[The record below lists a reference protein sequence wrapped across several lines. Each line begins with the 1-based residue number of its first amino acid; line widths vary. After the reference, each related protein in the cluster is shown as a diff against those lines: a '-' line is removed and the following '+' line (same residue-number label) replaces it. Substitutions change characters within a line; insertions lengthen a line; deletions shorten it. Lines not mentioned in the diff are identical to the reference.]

1 MNQQRAND
9 FMRKVVG
16 DMGTALAVALVY
28 IGDRVGLF
36 DKLAGAGP
44 LTADQFAERAN
55 LHPRYAQEWLG
66 AMVCSGYVEF
76 DTANETYTLPDEH
89 ALFLAHS
96 PTEYYLGGLF
106 KGTPPMMAAAPQ
118 VAAAFESGQGVSFQ
132 QFGAWVPQSLEGMNR
147 NLYEAR
153 LVKTWL
159 PAMPDV
165 VQRLQ
170 QGGRAIDIGCGTGV
184 VPILIA
190 QAFPKA
196 RVERLDFD
204 APSIE
209 FARANA
215 RAAGL
220 GEQVVFHAKSATDWA
235 EDGTMDFV
243 STFDCIHDM
252 PDPLGV
258 LKRIRR
264 SLAPGGTYLMVEPKL
279 ADKLADNVEHP
290 FARLF
295 YGMSCLHCVPQS
307 LSQGGPGLGACWG
320 EGRARVM
327 ANEAGFTQFRALP
340 VRSPSQAFYELRA

>member
-1 MNQQRAND
+1 MDQQRAQE

-16 DMGTALAVALVY
+16 DMGTALAVALIFV
-28 IGDRVGLF
+28 GDRVGLF
-36 DKLAGAGP
+36 NKMASAGP
-44 LTADQFAERAN
+44 LTAEQFAERSG
-55 LHPRYAQEWLG
+55 LHLRYAQEWLG
-66 AMVCSGYVEF
+66 AMVCNGYIEF
-76 DTANETYTLPDEH
+76 DAEADTYTLPEEH
-89 ALFLAHS
+89 ALFLAQS

-106 KGTPPMMAAAPQ
+106 KGVPPMMAAAPQ

-190 QAFPKA
+190 KAYPQA
-196 RVERLDFD
+196 RVEGLDFD

-209 FARANA
+209 IARANA
-215 RAAGL
+215 RGAGVGDRL
-220 GEQVVFHAKSATDWA
+220 VFHAKSATECA
-235 EDGTMDFV
+235 EAGTMDFV
-243 STFDCIHDM
+243 STFDCVHDM

-258 LKRIRR
+258 LKRIRNA
-264 SLAPGGTYLMVEPKL
+264 LAPGGTYLMVEPKL
-279 ADKLADNVEHP
+279 AEKLADNVAHP

-327 ANEAGFTQFRALP
+327 AHEAGFSQFRALP
-340 VRSPSQAFYELRA
+340 IRSPSQAFYELRA

>member
-1 MNQQRAND
+1 MDQQRAQE

-16 DMGTALAVALVY
+16 DMGTALAVALIY

-44 LTADQFAERAN
+44 LTAEQFAQRAG

-66 AMVCSGYVEF
+66 AMVCGGYVEYDAAA
-76 DTANETYTLPDEH
+76 DTYALPDEH
-89 ALFLAHS
+89 ALFLARS

-118 VAAAFESGQGVSFQ
+118 VAEAFETGHGVSFQ

-159 PAMPDV
+159 PAMPEV

-184 VPILIA
+184 VPILLA
-190 QAFPKA
+190 KAFPQA
-196 RVERLDFD
+196 QVEGLDLD

-209 FARANA
+209 IAHANA
-215 RAAGL
+215 RAAGVAERL
-220 GEQVVFHAKSATDWA
+220 VLHAQSATEWN
-235 EDGTMDFV
+235 ENGTIDFV

-264 SLAPGGTYLMVEPKL
+264 ALAPGGTYLMVEPKL
-279 ADKLADNVEHP
+279 AEKLADNVAHP

-307 LSQGGPGLGACWG
+307 LAQGGPGLGACWG

-327 ANEAGFTQFRALP
+327 AHEAGFTRFEVLP
-340 VRSPSQAFYELRA
+340 IRSPSQAFYALRA

>member
-1 MNQQRAND
+1 MDQQRAQE

-16 DMGTALAVALVY
+16 DMGTALAVALIY

-36 DKLAGAGP
+36 NKMAGAGP
-44 LTADQFAERAN
+44 LTAEQFAERSG

-66 AMVCSGYVEF
+66 AMVCNGYIEF
-76 DTANETYTLPDEH
+76 DADASTYTLPEEH
-89 ALFLAHS
+89 AMFLAAS

-106 KGTPPMMAAAPQ
+106 RGTPPMMAAAPQ

-153 LVKTWL
+153 LVRTWL
-159 PAMPDV
+159 PAMPEV

-190 QAFPKA
+190 KAFPQA
-196 RVERLDFD
+196 RVEGLDLD

-209 FARANA
+209 IARANA
-215 RAAGL
+215 RDAGVA
-220 GEQVVFHAKSATDWA
+220 ERVRFQAQSATEWS
-235 EDGTMDFV
+235 EQGTLDFV

-264 SLAPGGTYLMVEPKL
+264 ALAPGGTYLMVEPKL
-279 ADKLADNVEHP
+279 SEKLADNVAHP

-307 LSQGGPGLGACWG
+307 LAQGGPGLGACWG

-327 ANEAGFTQFRALP
+327 AHEAGFAQFRALP
-340 VRSPSQAFYELRA
+340 IRSPSQAFYELKV